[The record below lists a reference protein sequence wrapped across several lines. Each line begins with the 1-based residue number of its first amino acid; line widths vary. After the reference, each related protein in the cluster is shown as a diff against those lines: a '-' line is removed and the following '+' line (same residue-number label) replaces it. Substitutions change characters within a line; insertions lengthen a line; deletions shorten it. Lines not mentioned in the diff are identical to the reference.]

1 MNLPAPLIC
10 KTPSSTSQVAA
21 SPRSSSL
28 VRPSAC
34 RPTCSSR
41 ERGPPR
47 DRRSR
52 ARHASN
58 RGIDSLRA
66 SPLSQA
72 SRFGHVPWAS
82 QPSRNSALFAGR
94 HTQARYHSRPQDP
107 PIAIA
112 RNGESDRSSPTAV
125 LRLRR
130 PWDMRRAHAW
140 LRKVSSRRHR
150 SASRHPRLTTSDVTD
165 HTPPRGKGGGQPG
178 HDAKRPFIPPSLTTP
193 VPPRWMSRSPAEG
206 SRSRHIDQDYPPY
219 YKATGGV
226 WSIIFYYIFLLNRKE
241 TEKIWAC
248 PRARARPPTLERVRA
263 CAFAR
268 ACACAL
274 VRVCLCVCVL
284 VCVYV
289 CACACNCGTFSHI

>member
-1 MNLPAPLIC
+1 MFVPLPRPEKDGRQERGRETGREETGAQLITHSRNEMNLPAPLIC

-112 RNGESDRSSPTAV
+112 RNGESDSSSP
-125 LRLRR
+125 
-130 PWDMRRAHAW
+130 PQ
-140 LRKVSSRRHR
+140 S
-150 SASRHPRLTTSDVTD
+150 
-165 HTPPRGKGGGQPG
+165 
-178 HDAKRPFIPPSLTTP
+178 
-193 VPPRWMSRSPAEG
+193 
-206 SRSRHIDQDYPPY
+206 
-219 YKATGGV
+219 
-226 WSIIFYYIFLLNRKE
+226 
-241 TEKIWAC
+241 
-248 PRARARPPTLERVRA
+248 
-263 CAFAR
+263 
-268 ACACAL
+268 CACDAH
-274 VRVCLCVCVL
+274 
-284 VCVYV
+284 
-289 CACACNCGTFSHI
+289 GT